1 MHKLIFLAQT
11 ATCGFE
17 LFVCGI
23 ISYVTM
29 AAIHPIRTVIIF
41 PENYKMSTI
50 VSYQHDILVMII
62 KSEHDTSSKNLQS
75 FL

>member
-1 MHKLIFLAQT
+1 
-11 ATCGFE
+11 
-17 LFVCGI
+17 
-23 ISYVTM
+23 
-29 AAIHPIRTVIIF
+29 
-41 PENYKMSTI
+41 MSTI